1 LNDLKNIPLHE
12 YEQAPPKDFWL
23 GLCSAL
29 DNIDASEK
37 KLQEVGGYEVLP
49 PADVW
54 LSISRALDAKATT
67 AASPA
72 APKTDTSP
80 ISIARNK
87 EKASPPFFLGK
98 KIVYMAVA
106 ACLIAGFFT
115 IYQVTQQKNIPPST
129 ASNTPTT
136 PQQQPPVSPQPALP
150 DSTTAIAVET
160 EKPIV
165 SPERNSHKKKLVKK
179 DAGEAFVSNN
189 IFEIEDEEAFFLTLA
204 NYILP
209 ANNNGKT
216 QLSIRVD
223 QYSSL
228 NISPKLALFMQGLY
242 ERAGKKNKPTRTAR
256 RNYRAL
262 RSWKKASNKT
272 FGEARMQ
279 NVADPFVLAE
289 FLYKNRRM

>member
-1 LNDLKNIPLHE
+1 MNDLKNIPLHE

-37 KLQEVGGYEVLP
+37 KLQEVGGYEILP

-54 LSISRALDAKATT
+54 LSISQALDAKALQADAT
-67 AASPA
+67 ATK
-72 APKTDTSP
+72 KTSTSP
-80 ISIARNK
+80 ISITPNK

-115 IYQVTQQKNIPPST
+115 IYQVTQQKNNPPAT
-129 ASNTPTT
+129 ALNTPTT
-136 PQQQPPVSPQPALP
+136 TQPPPASPQPPLP
-150 DSTTAIAVET
+150 DSTTAIAAET

-189 IFEIEDEEAFFLTLA
+189 IFEIEDEETFFLTLA

-209 ANNNGKT
+209 ANNKGKT

-242 ERAGKKNKPTRTAR
+242 ERSGRKNKPTRTAR

-272 FGEARMQ
+272 FGESRMQ

-289 FLYKNRRM
+289 FLYKNRRL